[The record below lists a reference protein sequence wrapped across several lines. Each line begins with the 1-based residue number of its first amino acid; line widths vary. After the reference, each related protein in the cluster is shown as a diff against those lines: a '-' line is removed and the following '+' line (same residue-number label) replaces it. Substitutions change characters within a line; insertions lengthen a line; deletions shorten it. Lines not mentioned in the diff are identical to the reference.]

1 MADRPEDAVAL
12 SDADL
17 DELVGAAERD
27 DDSIATDTGTEP
39 QGSAD
44 ISDEAQT
51 RDDTP
56 GETEVGAESEQV
68 DDPAREASPEGDL
81 EDDAQPPAEVDEK
94 PPGSRPFTVKGAGQQ
109 HAIPGVTEMPDG
121 SLRASKEG
129 ASTIRQNL
137 ASALG
142 IQAQWKQERRE
153 LQTQLRDA
161 TEKAT
166 DREVEAEQIVN
177 LFADLRTMTPEER
190 WAWANEFD
198 EKAPKLEIEIEKR
211 KLDRDR
217 KALER
222 QRSGAPATE
231 EEALEQR
238 QEILTTEMRTTFQR
252 IMALPEAANLTQ
264 EDKLALWNK
273 WSRKPDKLVV
283 VADRDMPELGIKKG
297 EPYFDDAD
305 VVEDFNDRVA
315 LRQSIKGTL
324 TAAQRNQAMNADR
337 HRSSNPIPPVVRGR
351 QPAGNGSRQPTK
363 LKGKAF
369 SKAFLEGKLDD
380 PD

>member
-1 MADRPEDAVAL
+1 
-12 SDADL
+12 
-17 DELVGAAERD
+17 
-27 DDSIATDTGTEP
+27 
-39 QGSAD
+39 
-44 ISDEAQT
+44 
-51 RDDTP
+51 
-56 GETEVGAESEQV
+56 
-68 DDPAREASPEGDL
+68 
-81 EDDAQPPAEVDEK
+81 
-94 PPGSRPFTVKGAGQQ
+94 
-109 HAIPGVTEMPDG
+109 MPDG

-129 ASTIRQNL
+129 AATLRQNL

-153 LQTQLRDA
+153 LQTQLREA
-161 TEKAT
+161 KEGKS

-177 LFADLRTMTPEER
+177 LFADLRTMTPEEK

-211 KLDRDR
+211 KLERDR
-217 KALER
+217 KDLER
-222 QRSGAPATE
+222 QRSGAPATA
-231 EEALEQR
+231 EEAAEQR
-238 QEILTTEMRTTFQR
+238 TEILSTEMRTTFQR

-273 WSRKPDKLVV
+273 WSKKPDKLVII
-283 VADRDMPELGIKKG
+283 ADRDMPDVGVKKG

-324 TAAQRNQAMNADR
+324 TAAQRNQANNADR
-337 HRSSNPIPPVVRGR
+337 NRSNPIPPVVRGR
-351 QPAGNGSRQPTK
+351 QPAGNGRQASKP

-369 SKAFLEGKLDD
+369 NEAFLAGKLDT
-380 PD
+380 PE